1 MQRLSMA
8 VAVATCAVAAA
19 GCGGGGSNS
28 KSQSPAD
35 FRAEVTNLCTDTEAK
50 INAVD
55 SPSSAKDLSSYLDK
69 VRGIAG
75 PYVDK
80 LDGLNPPSELAGQF
94 NAVVSLNKQ
103 ELALL
108 DQAKKAVDDGDAQ
121 KAAQIVQQQGQKLS
135 EQENAKWRQLGVPK
149 CAN

>member
-1 MQRLSMA
+1 MHRLAVA

-19 GCGGGGSNS
+19 GCGGGGSSS

-35 FRAEVTNLCTDTEAK
+35 FRAEVTKLCTDAQSK
-50 INAVD
+50 INEID

-69 VRGIAG
+69 VRGVAG

-80 LDGLNPPSELAGQF
+80 LDGLNPPSQLAAPF
-94 NAVVSLNKQ
+94 NSLVSLNKQ

-121 KAAQIVQQQGQKLS
+121 KAAQIVQQQGQQLS
-135 EQENAKWRQLGVPK
+135 DQENAKWRQLGTPD
-149 CAN
+149 CAS